1 MKKFLIISIFVL
13 CSNTFAGI
21 YKIYDNEKE
30 CTLYFSE
37 SSSFSK
43 DIDIQKLKRTSVSA
57 ALVFQKSDD
66 RFNLKGLWS
75 FMPLVLSVN
84 LEEDK
89 EQHFMGST
97 FESICLSADKR
108 VIYSEVGRRLFN
120 NLNDLDR
127 E

>member
-1 MKKFLIISIFVL
+1 MKKFLIISILIL

-43 DIDIQKLKRTSVSA
+43 DIDIQKLKRASVTA

-66 RFNLKGLWS
+66 KFNLKGLWS
-75 FMPLVLSVN
+75 LVPLITSVN
-84 LEEDK
+84 LEQEKED
-89 EQHFMGST
+89 HFMENT
-97 FESICLSADKR
+97 FEAICLSSDKR